1 MAVYTVTNK
10 YLIDDFAVL
19 QLLTPSEIAVGQSI
33 TVAGVDA
40 AIFDGTFV
48 VRALPQYLYI
58 GVDTEGDLLY
68 DYQIP
73 IADQVLY
80 AKVADDVERT
90 AATGTVTYAPV
101 CTWVTAADVMAYLGI
116 TIANPSD
123 DYTLLTQ
130 SVSAGNASSAYRRRQ
145 ESGYIDDLTT
155 SPGGDATLGTLMYCA
170 ALWRSRGSIENTY
183 ATFDGMGTATQQSLT
198 PIVKQLLGI
207 PRPAV
212 A

>member
-1 MAVYTVTNK
+1 MATYTVTNK
-10 YLIDDFAVL
+10 YLIDNFAVL
-19 QLLTPSEIAVGQSI
+19 QLLTPSEIAVGSSI
-33 TVAGVDA
+33 VVASVDA
-40 AIFDGTFV
+40 TFNGSYV
-48 VRALPQYLYI
+48 VRALPQYLFL
-58 GVDTEGDLLY
+58 GVDTQGDLLY

-80 AKVADDVERT
+80 AKTATDVERV
-90 AATGTVTYAPV
+90 AASGTVTYEPV
-101 CTWVTAADVMAYLGI
+101 CTWVTAAQVMSYLGI
-116 TIANPSD
+116 TITNPSD

-130 SVSAGNASSAYRRRQ
+130 SVSAGNQFCYRRRQ
-145 ESGYIDDLTT
+145 ESGYIDSLTT

-170 ALWRSRGSIENTY
+170 ALWRSRGSIEATY
-183 ATFDGMGTATQQSLT
+183 ATFDGMGSAPQQSLT

>member
-1 MAVYTVTNK
+1 MATYTVTNK
-10 YLIDDFAVL
+10 YLVDGYAVL

-40 AIFDGTFV
+40 TFNGTYS
-48 VRALPQYLYI
+48 VRALPQYLFI

-68 DYQIP
+68 DYQMP

-80 AKVADDVERT
+80 ARVADNVERT
-90 AATGTVTYAPV
+90 AATGTVTYDPV
-101 CTWVTAADVMAYLGI
+101 CTWVSASQVMSYLGI

-123 DYTLLTQ
+123 DFTLLTQ
-130 SVSAGNASSAYRRRQ
+130 SVSAGNQFAYRRRQ
-145 ESGYIDDLTT
+145 ESGYIDSLTT

-170 ALWRSRGSIENTY
+170 ALWRSRGSIEATY
-183 ATFDGMGTATQQSLT
+183 ATFDGMGSATQQSLT

>member
-1 MAVYTVTNK
+1 MATYTVTNK
-10 YLIDDFAVL
+10 YLIDNFAVL
-19 QLLTPSEIAVGQSI
+19 QLLTPSEIAVGSSI

-40 AIFDGTFV
+40 TFNGTYS
-48 VRALPQYLYI
+48 VRALPQYLFI

-68 DYQIP
+68 DYQLP

-80 AKVADDVERT
+80 AKVADNVERV
-90 AATGTVTYAPV
+90 ASSGTVSYDPV
-101 CTWVTAADVMAYLGI
+101 CTWVSAGQVMSYLGI
-116 TIANPSD
+116 TITNPSD

-130 SVSAGNASSAYRRRQ
+130 SVSAGNQFCYRRRQ
-145 ESGYIDDLTT
+145 ESSYIDSLTT
-155 SPGGDATLGTLMYCA
+155 SPGGDVTLGTLMYCA
-170 ALWRSRGSIENTY
+170 ALWRSRGSIEATY
-183 ATFDGMGTATQQSLT
+183 ATFDGMGTAPQQSLT

>member
-1 MAVYTVTNK
+1 MATYTVTNK
-10 YLIDDFAVL
+10 YLIDNFAVL
-19 QLLTPSEIAVGQSI
+19 QLLTPSEIAVGSSI

-40 AIFDGTFV
+40 TFNGTYS
-48 VRALPQYLYI
+48 VRALPQYLFLGI
-58 GVDTEGDLLY
+58 DTQGDLLY

-80 AKVADDVERT
+80 AKTADDVERV
-90 AATGTVTYAPV
+90 AATGTVANDPV
-101 CTWVTAADVMAYLGI
+101 CSWVTAAQVMTYLGI
-116 TIANPSD
+116 TITNPSD

-130 SVSAGNASSAYRRRQ
+130 SVSAGNQFCYRRRQ
-145 ESGYIDDLTT
+145 ESGYIDSLTT

-170 ALWRSRGSIENTY
+170 ALWRSRGSIEATY
-183 ATFDGMGTATQQSLT
+183 ATFDGMGSAPQQSLT

>member
-1 MAVYTVTNK
+1 MATYSVTNK
-10 YLIDDFAVL
+10 YLIDNFAVL

-33 TVAGVDA
+33 TVASVDA
-40 AIFDGTFV
+40 TFNGTYT

-58 GVDTEGDLLY
+58 GVDTQGDLLY
-68 DYQIP
+68 DYQVP

-80 AKVADDVERT
+80 AKTATDVERT
-90 AATGTVTYAPV
+90 AASGTVSYDPV
-101 CTWVTAADVMAYLGI
+101 CTWVTAAQVMSFLGI
-116 TIANPSD
+116 TISNPSD

-130 SVSAGNASSAYRRRQ
+130 SVSAGNQFAYRRRQ
-145 ESGYIDDLTT
+145 ESGYIDSLTT

-170 ALWRSRGSIENTY
+170 ALWRSRGSIEATY
-183 ATFDGMGTATQQSLT
+183 ATFDGMGSAPQQSLT

>member
-1 MAVYTVTNK
+1 MATYTVTHK
-10 YLIDDFAVL
+10 YLLDDYAVL
-19 QLLTPSEIAVGQSI
+19 QLLTPSEIAVGESI
-33 TVAGVDA
+33 VVAGVDA
-40 AIFDGTFV
+40 TFNGTYV

-58 GVDTEGDLLY
+58 GTDTEGDLLY
-68 DYQIP
+68 DYQMP

-80 AKVADDVERT
+80 AKVANNVERG
-90 AATGTVTYAPV
+90 AATGTVSYNPV
-101 CTWVTAADVMAYLGI
+101 CTWVSAGQVMSYLGI

-130 SVSAGNASSAYRRRQ
+130 SVSAGNQFCWRRRQ
-145 ESGYIDDLTT
+145 ESGYIDSLTT

-170 ALWRSRGSIENTY
+170 ALWRSRGSIEATY
-183 ATFDGMGTATQQSLT
+183 ATFDGMGSATQQSLT

>member
-1 MAVYTVTNK
+1 MATYTVTNK
-10 YLIDDFAVL
+10 YLIDNYAVL

-33 TVAGVDA
+33 TVADVDA
-40 AIFDGTFV
+40 TFNGTYT
-48 VRALPQYLYI
+48 VRALPQYLYL
-58 GVDTEGDLLY
+58 GVDTQGDLLY
-68 DYQIP
+68 DYQVP
-73 IADQVLY
+73 IADQVLFV
-80 AKVADDVERT
+80 KTADDVERT
-90 AATGTVTYAPV
+90 AASGTVTYDPV
-101 CTWVTAADVMAYLGI
+101 CTWVTAAQVMSFLGI
-116 TIANPSD
+116 TISNPSD

-130 SVSAGNASSAYRRRQ
+130 SVSAGCQFAYRRRQ
-145 ESGYIDDLTT
+145 EASYIDSLSV
-155 SPGGDATLGTLMYCA
+155 SPGGDVTLGTLMYCA

>member
-1 MAVYTVTNK
+1 MATYTVTNK
-10 YLIDDFAVL
+10 YLLDDFAVL

-40 AIFDGTFV
+40 TFNGTYS
-48 VRALPQYLYI
+48 VRALPQYLFI

-80 AKVADDVERT
+80 ARVADNVERT
-90 AATGTVTYAPV
+90 AATGTVTYDPV
-101 CTWVTAADVMAYLGI
+101 CTWVSTSQVMSYLGI

-123 DYTLLTQ
+123 DFTLLTQ
-130 SVSAGNASSAYRRRQ
+130 SVSAGCQFAFRRRQ
-145 ESGYIDDLTT
+145 ESGYIDSLTT

-170 ALWRSRGSIENTY
+170 ALWRSRGSIEATY
-183 ATFDGMGTATQQSLT
+183 ATFDGMGTAPQQSLT

>member
-1 MAVYTVTNK
+1 MATYSVTNK
-10 YLIDDFAVL
+10 YLIDNYAVL

-40 AIFDGTFV
+40 TFNGTYT

-58 GVDTEGDLLY
+58 GVDSQGDLLY
-68 DYQIP
+68 DYQLP

-80 AKVADDVERT
+80 AKTADDVERV
-90 AATGTVTYAPV
+90 AASGTVSYDPV
-101 CTWVTAADVMAYLGI
+101 CTWVTAAQVMSYLGI

-130 SVSAGNASSAYRRRQ
+130 SVSAGNQFCYRRRQ
-145 ESGYIDDLTT
+145 ESGYIDSLTT
-155 SPGGDATLGTLMYCA
+155 SPGGDVTLGTLMYCA
-170 ALWRSRGSIENTY
+170 ALWRSRGSIEATY
-183 ATFDGMGTATQQSLT
+183 ATFDGMGSAPQQSLT

>member
-1 MAVYTVTNK
+1 MAAYTVTNK
-10 YLIDDFAVL
+10 YLIDNYAVL

-33 TVAGVDA
+33 TVASVDA
-40 AIFDGTFV
+40 TFNGTYT

-58 GVDTEGDLLY
+58 GIDTQGDLLY
-68 DYQIP
+68 DYQVP

-80 AKVADDVERT
+80 AKTASDVERV
-90 AATGTVTYAPV
+90 AASGTVAYDPV
-101 CTWVTAADVMAYLGI
+101 CTWVTAAQVMSYLGI
-116 TIANPSD
+116 TITNPSD

-130 SVSAGNASSAYRRRQ
+130 SVSAGNQFCYRRRQ
-145 ESGYIDDLTT
+145 ESGYIDSLTT

-170 ALWRSRGSIENTY
+170 ALWRSRGSIEATY
-183 ATFDGMGTATQQSLT
+183 ATFDGMGSAPQQSLT

>member
-1 MAVYTVTNK
+1 MATYTVTNK
-10 YLIDDFAVL
+10 YLIDNFVVL
-19 QLLTPSEIAVGQSI
+19 QLLTPSEIAVGSSI

-40 AIFDGTFV
+40 TFNGTYT

-58 GVDTEGDLLY
+58 GIDTEGDLLY
-68 DYQIP
+68 DYQVP

-80 AKVADDVERT
+80 AKTATDVERV
-90 AATGTVTYAPV
+90 AASGTVAYDPV
-101 CTWVTAADVMAYLGI
+101 CTWVTAAQVMSYLGI

-130 SVSAGNASSAYRRRQ
+130 SVSAGCQFAFRRRQ
-145 ESGYIDDLTT
+145 ESGYIDSLTT
-155 SPGGDATLGTLMYCA
+155 SPGGDVTLGTLMYCA
-170 ALWRSRGSIENTY
+170 ALWRSRGSIESTY
-183 ATFDGMGTATQQSLT
+183 ATFDGMGSAPQQSLT

>member
-1 MAVYTVTNK
+1 MATYTVTNK
-10 YLIDDFAVL
+10 YLIDNYAVL

-40 AIFDGTFV
+40 TFNGTYSV
-48 VRALPQYLYI
+48 YALPQYLYI
-58 GVDTEGDLLY
+58 GTDTEGDLLY
-68 DYQIP
+68 DYQVP
-73 IADQVLY
+73 IANQVLY
-80 AKVADDVERT
+80 AKTADDVERT
-90 AATGTVTYAPV
+90 AASGTVSYAPV
-101 CTWVTAADVMAYLGI
+101 CTWVTAADVMSYLGI
-116 TIANPSD
+116 TISDPSD

-130 SVSAGNASSAYRRRQ
+130 SVSAGNQFCYRRRQ
-145 ESGYIDDLTT
+145 ESGYIDSLTT

-170 ALWRSRGSIENTY
+170 ALWRSRGSIEAMY
-183 ATFDGMGTATQQSLT
+183 ATFDCMGSAPQQSLT

>member
-1 MAVYTVTNK
+1 MATYTVTNK
-10 YLIDDFAVL
+10 YLIDNFAVL
-19 QLLTPSEIAVGQSI
+19 QLLTPSEIAVGSSI
-33 TVAGVDA
+33 TVASVDA
-40 AIFDGTFV
+40 TFNGTYT
-48 VRALPQYLYI
+48 VRALPQYLFVGI
-58 GVDTEGDLLY
+58 DTQGDLLY

-80 AKVADDVERT
+80 AKTASDVERV
-90 AATGTVTYAPV
+90 AASGTVTYEPV
-101 CTWVTAADVMAYLGI
+101 CTWVSASQVMTYLGI
-116 TIANPSD
+116 TITNPSD

-130 SVSAGNASSAYRRRQ
+130 SVSAGNQFCYRRRQ
-145 ESGYIDDLTT
+145 ESGYIDSLTT

-170 ALWRSRGSIENTY
+170 ALWRSRGSIEATY
-183 ATFDGMGTATQQSLT
+183 ATFDGMGSAPQQSLT